1 MKRCYLLAIIA
12 LLCAQTALAQTFSV
26 KGVLRDPLG
35 RTVEDGSY
43 KLTLRLYSQE
53 TGGSEI
59 WSEIHGSVQ
68 AQHGVVSVELGSV
81 ESLATVGFGETYWLG
96 IQVEDHAEMEPRIKL
111 GTNPYSLAVKG
122 KDHVFP
128 STGNVGVNTLA
139 PTELLEVN
147 GNAKVIGA
155 LIFADGSSMSSADL
169 GGTASSLL
177 NPSTTLVTADSD
189 DDGTGQIEF
198 KTGTSTDLV
207 IDNSGSVG
215 IGTATPGSKLDVA
228 GDVPAGTPL
237 VRLGDHNYGAE
248 TVLSVAPGSVS
259 FDKHGE
265 PGGALYIDGTTGSV
279 GIGTATPASE
289 LDVAGDVTARF
300 INSLAH
306 EGRTTTSPA
315 MPYIDFSNDPTS
327 DFDVRLILK
336 DEENFKLEASSGKVV
351 RLGVVGGAA
360 IGSNYGT
367 LYPSHNGLYVEGH
380 VGIGTVTP
388 GQPLTVMGHAAT
400 GFGPFTMY
408 PANSWSA
415 NGHPSLAVSIYAGD
429 KVAASEFVAFSDARI
444 KNVIG
449 ISDGRQDLEIMRGLQ
464 ITDYTYVDVVGKGTQ
479 TNKKVV
485 AQQVQEV
492 YPQAVIKSA
501 DFVPSV
507 YRMSSGTAFEEGV
520 LRVTTEK
527 QHGFTVADTVRL
539 IFEEGGRQ
547 QRVVRSVIDE
557 HTFAVDQ
564 EEAVE
569 RVFVWGKQVQDFL
582 SVDYEAIAM
591 LNVSATQE
599 LARRV
604 EALEKD
610 NAALQA
616 QLDRS
621 RALEAENAMLKV
633 RMERF
638 EAALQRLEV
647 QQTELQRVEEVV
659 VEDSGLS
666 LAD

>member
-1 MKRCYLLAIIA
+1 
-12 LLCAQTALAQTFSV
+12 
-26 KGVLRDPLG
+26 
-35 RTVEDGSY
+35 
-43 KLTLRLYSQE
+43 
-53 TGGSEI
+53 
-59 WSEIHGSVQ
+59 
-68 AQHGVVSVELGSV
+68 
-81 ESLATVGFGETYWLG
+81 
-96 IQVEDHAEMEPRIKL
+96 
-111 GTNPYSLAVKG
+111 
-122 KDHVFP
+122 
-128 STGNVGVNTLA
+128 
-139 PTELLEVN
+139 
-147 GNAKVIGA
+147 
-155 LIFADGSSMSSADL
+155 
-169 GGTASSLL
+169 
-177 NPSTTLVTADSD
+177 
-189 DDGTGQIEF
+189 
-198 KTGTSTDLV
+198 
-207 IDNSGSVG
+207 
-215 IGTATPGSKLDVA
+215 
-228 GDVPAGTPL
+228 
-237 VRLGDHNYGAE
+237 
-248 TVLSVAPGSVS
+248 
-259 FDKHGE
+259 
-265 PGGALYIDGTTGSV
+265 
-279 GIGTATPASE
+279 
-289 LDVAGDVTARF
+289 
-300 INSLAH
+300 
-306 EGRTTTSPA
+306 
-315 MPYIDFSNDPTS
+315 
-327 DFDVRLILK
+327 
-336 DEENFKLEASSGKVV
+336 
-351 RLGVVGGAA
+351 
-360 IGSNYGT
+360 
-367 LYPSHNGLYVEGH
+367 
-380 VGIGTVTP
+380 
-388 GQPLTVMGHAAT
+388 
-400 GFGPFTMY
+400 
-408 PANSWSA
+408 
-415 NGHPSLAVSIYAGD
+415 
-429 KVAASEFVAFSDARI
+429 VAASEFAAFSDARI

-449 ISDGRQDLEIMRGLQ
+449 ISDGRQDLETMRGLQ

-569 RVFVWGKQVQDFL
+569 RVFVWGKKVQDFL

-610 NAALQA
+610 NAALQE